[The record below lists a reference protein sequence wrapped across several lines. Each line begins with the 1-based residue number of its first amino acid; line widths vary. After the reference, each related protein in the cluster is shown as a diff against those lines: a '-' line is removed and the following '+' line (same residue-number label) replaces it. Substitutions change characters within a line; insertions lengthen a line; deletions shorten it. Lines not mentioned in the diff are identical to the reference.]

1 LDVGPRRRWRFAVE
15 WPSPLISELAVSNTN
30 SQKTG
35 SQIFMLILGLS
46 SFKNDTAAALMRD
59 GVIEAA
65 IENAKLQPAAT
76 RGIPEAAIEF
86 CLKQG
91 SASWKDLDLIAVASN
106 ATAGWRRRSFSRPRF
121 SPLAPIATTFQE
133 GKEFSRFAWEWTGMR
148 ALRQRLG
155 AGTRDA
161 RRNVILLDHHL
172 CHASSAFYFS
182 SFDRA
187 LILTL
192 DGEGDGRAG
201 MIATGNGTKIHV
213 EKTISFTDSVGWI
226 YSRITDLI
234 GFIPSKDEHKTQWMS
249 LEGEPL
255 YKDVFLRML
264 RHPGS
269 VLPSVNFHYFHRDL
283 TGVFE
288 PSNFFFEQL
297 ELPADKSQLTA
308 EQKRNL
314 AASLQVAVTEVVS
327 DLLAFYQKKTGLTQ
341 ICLGGG
347 VFHNTLLVFALER
360 KFGVGNIF
368 VPPAPGNAGTALGA
382 AAYVW
387 HQQLNHSRTASL
399 ENEIRSVYWGPSYAR
414 TEVKDVLD
422 NAKARYSVQNTGE
435 KKLDSAVQLLRAGKI
450 VGWFHGATEFGPRSL
465 GHRSLLASPWAPY
478 VTENLNDF
486 VKHRESFRPFAVS
499 VREEDC
505 DRYFVGSPL
514 CRLMNSLAS
523 VKPEADVLP
532 RALQLAGGLVRLHI
546 VERETDPVL
555 WELLRCFGET
565 EPAPI
570 LVNTSFNLPGE
581 PPVIRPKDAVRT
593 FFCSGIDAVFV
604 DNFLLMKSSAA
615 HILNAKPQSSD
626 VQVSV

>member
-1 LDVGPRRRWRFAVE
+1 
-15 WPSPLISELAVSNTN
+15 
-30 SQKTG
+30 
-35 SQIFMLILGLS
+35 MLILGLS

-76 RGIPEAAIEF
+76 RGVPEAAIEF

-91 SASWKDLDLIAVASN
+91 SASWKDLDLVAVASN
-106 ATAGWRRRSFSRPRF
+106 ATPGWRRRSFSRPRF
-121 SPLAPIATTFQE
+121 SPLAPIATSFQE

-182 SFDRA
+182 PFEQA

-201 MIATGNGTKIHV
+201 MIATGNGTKIHI

-283 TGVFE
+283 TGAFE

-297 ELPADKSQLTA
+297 DLPADKAQLTA

-327 DLLAFYQKKTGLTQ
+327 DLLAFYQKKTGMTQ

-347 VFHNTLLVFALER
+347 VFHNTLLVSTLER
-360 KFGVGNIF
+360 KFGVGQHLRSARSRQCRYRSGRGCLRLASATEPSAHGFSEKRNPF
-368 VPPAPGNAGTALGA
+368 GLLGSELRAYRSQRCARQRQGALFGA
-382 AAYVW
+382 EY
-387 HQQLNHSRTASL
+387 RR
-399 ENEIRSVYWGPSYAR
+399 E
-414 TEVKDVLD
+414 
-422 NAKARYSVQNTGE
+422 KAR
-435 KKLDSAVQLLRAGKI
+435 LR
-450 VGWFHGATEFGPRSL
+450 GATAARGKDCWLVSW
-465 GHRSLLASPWAPY
+465 GHRIWSTFSWSSQPAG
-478 VTENLNDF
+478 F
-486 VKHRESFRPFAVS
+486 S
-499 VREEDC
+499 VGTL
-505 DRYFVGSPL
+505 RYGKSE
-514 CRLMNSLAS
+514 RL
-523 VKPEADVLP
+523 
-532 RALQLAGGLVRLHI
+532 R
-546 VERETDPVL
+546 
-555 WELLRCFGET
+555 
-565 EPAPI
+565 
-570 LVNTSFNLPGE
+570 
-581 PPVIRPKDAVRT
+581 
-593 FFCSGIDAVFV
+593 
-604 DNFLLMKSSAA
+604 
-615 HILNAKPQSSD
+615 
-626 VQVSV
+626 

>member
-1 LDVGPRRRWRFAVE
+1 
-15 WPSPLISELAVSNTN
+15 
-30 SQKTG
+30 
-35 SQIFMLILGLS
+35 MLILGLS
-46 SFKNDTAAALMRD
+46 SFKNDTAAALLRD

-65 IENAKLQPAAT
+65 IENAKLRPAAT
-76 RGIPEAAIEF
+76 RGVPEAAIEF

-91 SASWKDLDLIAVASN
+91 NASWNDLDLVAVASDP
-106 ATAGWRRRSFSRPRF
+106 TPGWRRRSFSRPRF

-133 GKEFSRFAWEWTGMR
+133 GKEFSRFAWEWTGIR
-148 ALRQRLG
+148 TLRQRLG
-155 AGTRDA
+155 AGARDA
-161 RRNVILLDHHL
+161 RGKVILLDHHL
-172 CHASSAFYFS
+172 CHASSAFYLS

-201 MIATGNGTKIHV
+201 MIATGDGAGIRA

-234 GFIPSKDEHKTQWMS
+234 GFVPSKDEHKTQWMS
-249 LEGEPL
+249 LEGEPV
-255 YKDVFLRML
+255 YKDIFLRML
-264 RHPGS
+264 RRPGTT
-269 VLPSVNFHYFHRDL
+269 LPGVNFHFFHRDL
-283 TGVFE
+283 TGAFE
-288 PSNFFFEQL
+288 PSQFFFDQL
-297 ELPADKSQLTA
+297 GLPADKSQLTP

-314 AASLQVAVTEVVS
+314 ASSLQVAVTEVVS
-327 DLLAFYQKKTGLTQ
+327 DLLAFYQKKTGITR

-347 VFHNTLLVFALER
+347 VFHNTLLVASLER

-382 AAYVW
+382 ASWIW
-387 HQQLNHSRTASL
+387 HQRLNHPRTL
-399 ENEIRSVYWGPSYAR
+399 DPDVTRRLKDVRSVYWGPNYTR

-505 DRYFVGSPL
+505 DRYFDGSPL

-523 VKPEADVLP
+523 VKPGIDVLP
-532 RALQLAGGLVRLHI
+532 PALQLPGGLVRLHI
-546 VERETDPVL
+546 VEKEVDPQL
-555 WELLRCFGET
+555 WELLRRFGEA

-604 DNFLLMKSSAA
+604 DNFLLIKSSAA
-615 HILNAKPQSSD
+615 HILNPKPQNSEA
-626 VQVSV
+626 QVTA

>member
-1 LDVGPRRRWRFAVE
+1 
-15 WPSPLISELAVSNTN
+15 
-30 SQKTG
+30 
-35 SQIFMLILGLS
+35 MLILGLS
-46 SFKNDTAAALMRD
+46 SFKNDTAAALLRD

-65 IENAKLQPAAT
+65 IENAKLQPALP
-76 RGIPEAAIEF
+76 RGLPEAAIEF

-91 SASWKDLDLIAVASN
+91 SANWKDIDLIAVAS
-106 ATAGWRRRSFSRPRF
+106 AAAPGWRRRSFSRPRF

-133 GKEFSRFAWEWTGMR
+133 GKEFSRFAWEWTGIR
-148 ALRQRLG
+148 TLRQRLG
-155 AGTRDA
+155 AGARDA
-161 RRNVILLDHHL
+161 RNKVIQIDHHL
-172 CHASSAFYFS
+172 CHASAAFYLS
-182 SFDRA
+182 PFDKA

-201 MIATGNGTKIHV
+201 MIAIGDGTKIRA

-234 GFIPSKDEHKTQWMS
+234 GFIPSKDEHKTQWLS

-255 YKDVFLRML
+255 YKDIFLRML
-264 RHPGS
+264 RRPGS
-269 VLPSVNFHYFHRDL
+269 ALPGVNFRYFHRDL
-283 TGVFE
+283 TGAFE
-288 PSNFFFEQL
+288 PSHFFFEQL
-297 ELPADKSQLTA
+297 NLPAEKSQLTP
-308 EQKRNL
+308 EQKRNI
-314 AASLQVAVTEVVS
+314 ASSLQAAVTEVVS

-347 VFHNTLLVFALER
+347 VFHNTLLVASLER

-382 AAYVW
+382 ATYIWYQRMNNPRPAAP
-387 HQQLNHSRTASL
+387 Q
-399 ENEIRSVYWGPSYAR
+399 NELRSVYWGPSYAR
-414 TEVKDVLD
+414 TDVKDVLD
-422 NAKARYSVQNTGE
+422 NAKARYSLQNTGE

-499 VREEDC
+499 VRAEDC
-505 DRYFVGSPL
+505 EKYFAGSPL

-523 VKPEADVLP
+523 VKPDADVLP
-532 RALQLAGGLVRLHI
+532 QALQLPGSQVTGQVEEKLVRLHI
-546 VERETDPVL
+546 VDRETDPAL
-555 WELLRCFGET
+555 WELLRLFGET

-604 DNFLLMKSSAA
+604 DNFLLLKSSAA
-615 HILNAKPQSSD
+615 HILNPKQQAEAH
-626 VQVSV
+626 VTA

>member
-1 LDVGPRRRWRFAVE
+1 
-15 WPSPLISELAVSNTN
+15 
-30 SQKTG
+30 
-35 SQIFMLILGLS
+35 MLILGLS
-46 SFKNDTAAALMRD
+46 SFKNDTAAALLRD

-65 IENAKLQPAAT
+65 IENAKLQPSVT

-91 SASWKDLDLIAVASN
+91 SASWKDIDLVAIASD
-106 ATAGWRRRSFSRPRF
+106 ATPGWRRRSFSRPRF

-133 GKEFSRFAWEWTGMR
+133 GKEFSRFAWEWTSIR
-148 ALRQRLG
+148 SLRQRLG
-155 AGTRDA
+155 AGARDA
-161 RRNVILLDHHL
+161 RRNVVLLDHHL
-172 CHASSAFYFS
+172 CHASSTFYLS
-182 SFDRA
+182 PFDKA

-201 MIATGNGTKIHV
+201 MIATGDGVKIRP
-213 EKTISFTDSVGWI
+213 ERTISFSDSVGWV

-234 GFIPSKDEHKTQWMS
+234 GFVPSKDEHKTQWLS

-255 YKDVFLRML
+255 YKDIFLRML
-264 RHPGS
+264 RRPGS
-269 VLPSVNFHYFHRDL
+269 ALPGVNFHYFHRDL
-283 TGVFE
+283 TGAFE
-288 PSNFFFEQL
+288 PSQFFFDQL
-297 ELPADKSQLTA
+297 GLPADKSQFA
-308 EQKRNL
+308 PEQKRNL
-314 AASLQVAVTEVVS
+314 ASSLQVAVTEVVS
-327 DLLAFYQKKTGLTQ
+327 DLLAFYQKKNGIAQ

-347 VFHNTLLVFALER
+347 VFHNTLLVASLER

-382 AAYVW
+382 ATYIW
-387 HQQLNHSRTASL
+387 HQQMNHPRNVEGKNS
-399 ENEIRSVYWGPSYAR
+399 NEVRSVYWGPSYTR
-414 TEVKDVLD
+414 TDVKDVLD
-422 NAKARYSVQNTGE
+422 NAKARYSLQNTGE

-486 VKHRESFRPFAVS
+486 IKHRESFRPFAVS

-514 CRLMNSLAS
+514 CRLMNSLAA
-523 VKPEADVLP
+523 VKPDADVLP
-532 RALQLAGGLVRLHI
+532 RALQLPGGQLAERLVRLHI
-546 VERETDPVL
+546 VEKEVDPVL
-555 WELLRCFGET
+555 WELLRRFGEN

-604 DNFLLMKSSAA
+604 DNFLLLKSSAA
-615 HILNAKPQSSD
+615 HILNPKQQNAEAHATA
-626 VQVSV
+626 